1 MYKTLKLFLFI
12 YLLSLSCL
20 PASAATLCT
29 VAMTSPSDKS
39 IDVNTSSQLE
49 TSIQHLK
56 NMEADLRTF
65 AHEIAEKEGAA
76 MLSLKE
82 ADQIRQ
88 TIIGLEQVLKGFKR
102 RSVETN
108 KSEDLSPE
116 EKSFF
121 NEIYFSKD

>member
-1 MYKTLKLFLFI
+1 
-12 YLLSLSCL
+12 
-20 PASAATLCT
+20 
-29 VAMTSPSDKS
+29 
-39 IDVNTSSQLE
+39 
-49 TSIQHLK
+49 
-56 NMEADLRTF
+56 MEADLRTF